1 LVVRERNPRT
11 AAATLTLLL
20 LGGLA
25 VPQVT
30 RDLYVLDL
38 ATRLFE
44 DFVLVAGVRLVLS
57 MGQLNLAHVSFAAIG
72 AYSSAALVMKAGAP
86 FWLGF
91 LSGTGAAAVFSIA
104 VGALTLRLSGAYFFL
119 VTFAFQQ
126 LVQLFFENFFESW
139 FGGASGL
146 IGVPQ
151 PAHITLFGWT
161 LAAGGRFAMYHVAL
175 AIWLV
180 TAIILVRLEY
190 SRFGHVAEAIRQHER
205 LAESLGVDCFRYKLT
220 GFVLAG
226 ATAGLIGSF
235 LAHYQML
242 VHPTNFD
249 LNTMLRL
256 IVFVVVGGASTI
268 WGAYAG
274 TVMLAFV
281 SEFLRGLQQF
291 EMLSY
296 GLLLIVAM
304 RFLPDGLA
312 GAIGRLRSA
321 SERDAVNALEANA

>member
-1 LVVRERNPRT
+1 LVVRERSPRT
-11 AAATLTLLL
+11 AAAALTLLL
-20 LGGLA
+20 VVGLA
-25 VPQVT
+25 VPQISS
-30 RDLYVLDL
+30 DLYVLDV

-72 AYSSAALVMKAGAP
+72 AYCSAALVMKAGAP
-86 FWLGF
+86 FWFGF
-91 LSGTGAAAVFSIA
+91 LSGTSAAAVIATA
-104 VGALTLRLSGAYFFL
+104 VGALTLQLSGAYFFL

-126 LVQLFFENFFESW
+126 LVQLFFENFLENW

-151 PAHITLFGWT
+151 PTRIALFGWP
-161 LAAGGRFAMYHVAL
+161 LAAGGRFAMYHLAL
-175 AIWLV
+175 AIWLL

-190 SRFGHVAEAIRQHER
+190 SRFGRVADAIRQHER
-205 LAESLGVDCFRYKLT
+205 LAASLGIDCFRYKLT
-220 GFVLAG
+220 GFVIAS

-249 LNTMLRL
+249 VNTMLRL

-274 TVMLAFV
+274 TLVLAFV

-312 GAIGRLRSA
+312 GAVGRLRSA
-321 SERDAVNALEANA
+321 SSSALEAKA